1 MRKLELD
8 NVNKKNIQ
16 YDRKTAQ
23 NALNNVLKRIKEAN
37 KNEDFI
43 YKITKAVLF
52 GSYINSDK
60 EKIGDLDIA
69 IYVELKDKTK
79 AETDQNYERYKSS
92 SAHHIPFIM
101 QFYYGKEE
109 IFKYIKDKKKILQLH
124 DAVEIENEA
133 KRYNEDVSYI
143 YIDKYKVIYELKAN

>member
-43 YKITKAVLF
+43 YKITKRFYL
-52 GSYINSDK
+52 
-60 EKIGDLDIA
+60 
-69 IYVELKDKTK
+69 
-79 AETDQNYERYKSS
+79 
-92 SAHHIPFIM
+92 AHILI
-101 QFYYGKEE
+101 QT
-109 IFKYIKDKKKILQLH
+109 KKKLGI
-124 DAVEIENEA
+124 
-133 KRYNEDVSYI
+133 
-143 YIDKYKVIYELKAN
+143 